1 MIYLVP
7 LTTQNDVFV
16 CICKLTHCSQR
27 RVEAL
32 RKYIA
37 GNCIFLLGI
46 SRDSQWLQ
54 YITEK
59 TMGIAGAH

>member
-1 MIYLVP
+1 MYV
-7 LTTQNDVFV
+7 
-16 CICKLTHCSQR
+16 QR

-37 GNCIFLLGI
+37 GNCILLLSI
-46 SRDSQWLQ
+46 SRDSQWSQ

-59 TMGIAGAH
+59 MMGIAGAH

>member
-1 MIYLVP
+1 MYV
-7 LTTQNDVFV
+7 
-16 CICKLTHCSQR
+16 QR

-37 GNCIFLLGI
+37 GNCILLLGI
-46 SRDSQWLQ
+46 SRDSQWSQ